1 MKINKLIRKIVM
13 TQIDLSDEKP
23 NEKDEI
29 DLKSLCKIHK
39 RNLKFVQQEISD
51 NRIKVKDQ
59 ILNVKDDK

>member
-1 MKINKLIRKIVM
+1 M